1 MGGLYDYRWQKRR
14 AQQLRDHP
22 LCKLCMDV
30 RGRVTPATVADHVTP
45 HRGDPVL
52 FEGPLQSLC
61 KQCHDSIK
69 KQIEASGTYGGCDL
83 NGYPL
88 DPNHPW
94 NQR

>member
-1 MGGLYDYRWQKRR
+1 MAGMYDYRWQKRR
-14 AQQLRDHP
+14 AQQLAEHP
-22 LCKLCMDV
+22 LCAFCL
-30 RGRVTPATVADHVTP
+30 RLGRTEVATVADHITP

-61 KQCHDSIK
+61 TTCHSSLKQAM
-69 KQIEASGTYGGCDL
+69 ETSGRVKGCDL